1 MRALSVAAN
10 LTANTLTSVFTC
22 PTGYYAKIV
31 LIRAVNK
38 TGSTKYISLDWTD
51 TSAAVTYSISYQQAV
66 TTFTTGFDFGE
77 SYIVLEEG
85 DILKA
90 TSETS
95 STFTIIA
102 TIELEG
108 LTRI

>member
-1 MRALSVAAN
+1 MRAVSVAAN

-22 PTGYYAKIV
+22 PIGYYAKVV
-31 LIRAVNK
+31 LVRATNK

-51 TSAAVTYSISYQQAV
+51 TSAAVTYAISYQQAV
-66 TTFTTGFDFGE
+66 TTFTTGFDFGD
-77 SYIVLEEG
+77 SYLVLEEG

-90 TSETS
+90 TSEAG
-95 STFTIIA
+95 STFTVLA

-108 LTRI
+108 LTRL

>member
-1 MRALSVAAN
+1 MRAVSVAAN

-22 PTGYYAKIV
+22 PTGYYAKVV

-38 TGSTKYISLDWTD
+38 TATDKYISLDWTD
-51 TSAAVTYSISYQQAV
+51 TSASTTYSISYQQQV
-66 TTFTTGFDFGE
+66 TSLTTNFDFGN
-77 SYIVLEEG
+77 SYLVLEEG

-90 TSETS
+90 TSQAA

-108 LTRI
+108 LTRL

>member
-1 MRALSVAAN
+1 MRALSVAVN
-10 LTANTLTSVFTC
+10 LTENTLTSVFTC
-22 PTGYYAKIV
+22 PIGYYAKIV

-38 TGSTKYISLDWTD
+38 TGSNKYISLDWAI
-51 TSAAVTYSISYQQAV
+51 TSLATTYSISYQQQV
-66 TTFTTGFDFGE
+66 SSMTTNFDFGE
-77 SYIVLEEG
+77 SYLVLEEG
-85 DILKA
+85 DILQA
-90 TSETS
+90 TSEIG